1 MFEKLISRLFKRS
14 SATKAPNTQSESAT
28 IPQSNRNHAAPL
40 NESDDADP
48 SGLYD
53 IPVPTRTVN
62 ISVASLNRLDF
73 LFYDYLLGV
82 SKSST
87 TLNPIEQYILTR
99 VNHALKSPESV
110 LTHFPVLPQSVIAL
124 TNLLNDPDFDLQA
137 FIKVVEK
144 EPSIATELM
153 KAANSPAYKRG
164 DKEIT
169 NLQQAFMFMGA
180 NDIKEFVLNR
190 FIKNLCKQKPI
201 YFKTFGEKIWLHS
214 QEVATVAK
222 TLANMRNQNGDAA
235 YAIGLMHDL
244 GKVVIFQFMVEAFR
258 AVAPNF
264 SQDSLV
270 FKKFLSEKS
279 MLLSVEL
286 MKLWNMP
293 KLIIDVVQAQTQE
306 INSVNEL
313 EPMAQVLFEA
323 NLISE
328 ISLSYQGG
336 HIKPVEFE
344 LLLSNTKLRD
354 DAKQLL
360 CEILGLNFDHT
371 SWVEWYVSPWRFYIA
386 QIARRS
392 PRSNQIGDSINLQID
407 QHGRTSL
414 SFSPRC

>member
-1 MFEKLISRLFKRS
+1 VSVGTIFKMFEKLISRLFKRS

-40 NESDDADP
+40 NKSDDADP

-124 TNLLNDPDFDLQA
+124 TNLLNNPDFDLQA

-235 YAIGLMHDL
+235 YTIGLMHDL

-371 SWVEWYVSPWRFYIA
+371 SWVE
-386 QIARRS
+386 
-392 PRSNQIGDSINLQID
+392 
-407 QHGRTSL
+407 
-414 SFSPRC
+414 

>member
-1 MFEKLISRLFKRS
+1 MFEKLLSRLFKRAH
-14 SATKAPNTQSESAT
+14 SAKTHSIHNQNTPTAALE
-28 IPQSNRNHAAPL
+28 PQSKN
-40 NESDDADP
+40 D
-48 SGLYD
+48 SGSNAQAQGNVTDNYD

-73 LFYDYLLGV
+73 LFYDFLLGV
-82 SKSST
+82 SRSST
-87 TLNPIEQYILTR
+87 TLNPIEQFILTR

-110 LTHFPVLPQSVIAL
+110 LTHFPVLPKSVITL

-137 FIKVVEK
+137 FIKVVEQ

-164 DKEIT
+164 DKEVT

-190 FIKNLCKQKPI
+190 FVKNLCQQKPI

-222 TLANMRNQNGDAA
+222 ALANQRRQNGDAA
-235 YAIGLMHDL
+235 YTIGLMHDL
-244 GKVVIFQFMVEAFR
+244 GKVVIFQFMVEAFQ
-258 AVAPNF
+258 AVDPNF
-264 SQDSLV
+264 KQDSLV

-306 INSVNEL
+306 INTVNEL
-313 EPMAQVLFEA
+313 APMAQVLFEA

-360 CEILGLNFDHT
+360 CDILGLDFDQS
-371 SWVEWYVSPWRFYIA
+371 SWSE
-386 QIARRS
+386 
-392 PRSNQIGDSINLQID
+392 
-407 QHGRTSL
+407 
-414 SFSPRC
+414 C